1 MYMKLSFLR
10 NFYSCCN
17 VACYRPKTAVSVETS
32 VANKKMKWVKLTRQH
47 ASWPSPWKPSCLLFC
62 LVISIFKP
70 GSQNL
75 WIQAKVTDVGL
86 LLHFNAVFV
95 NCSQGWSGT
104 KSPYC
109 IFLSCSVFFF
119 LKVSEVRLIKC
130 SLWLYKDRKR
140 QWLRVGRMMRDPRSP
155 DETLGC
161 QISPIHSI
169 ELHYLVLRVVFGWK
183 DRVEG

>member
-1 MYMKLSFLR
+1 MY
-10 NFYSCCN
+10 
-17 VACYRPKTAVSVETS
+17 V
-32 VANKKMKWVKLTRQH
+32 
-47 ASWPSPWKPSCLLFC
+47 
-62 LVISIFKP
+62 
-70 GSQNL
+70 
-75 WIQAKVTDVGL
+75 QAKVTNLGL
-86 LLHFNAVFV
+86 LLHLSAAFVVKVGQEQSHLIAFFKLFRVFLV
-95 NCSQGWSGT
+95 
-104 KSPYC
+104 
-109 IFLSCSVFFF
+109 
-119 LKVSEVRLIKC
+119 KVSEVRLINC